1 MLESKA
7 IKGATR
13 WRGWMKGA
21 MRDVMKDASNNTMK
35 DALKG
40 ATQGAMRYVMKDA
53 SNNTMKDA
61 LKGAASGAMKDAPNN
76 AMKDALKG
84 AMKGAMKNVIKDAPK
99 GAINSAMTG
108 TIRDTARR
116 TASVLLV
123 AALATGGLMA
133 SGQAWA
139 ESDAVK
145 ELAAPPAIQLPLKP
159 SPEFA
164 KFPRYAGMLG
174 KRQIVLRLG
183 PKTDDPSGV
192 HGEYQYTDTG
202 EVILIAGDRD
212 GDTLE
217 VEESNDGTH
226 ITGNWV
232 GKFAADGSVAGDR
245 MNVDDSD
252 PQPFDLHP
260 LAAGQA
266 VPAPGAPAQEPAAA
280 SATPASSAGQAG
292 QAAQAAS
299 GTGAP
304 GGARPVNG
312 VNNLTTGE

>member
-7 IKGATR
+7 IKSAAR
-13 WRGWMKGA
+13 WRGW
-21 MRDVMKDASNNTMK
+21 VP
-35 DALKG
+35 
-40 ATQGAMRYVMKDA
+40 
-53 SNNTMKDA
+53 
-61 LKGAASGAMKDAPNN
+61 GAATALLFVSVGA
-76 AMKDALKG
+76 
-84 AMKGAMKNVIKDAPK
+84 
-99 GAINSAMTG
+99 
-108 TIRDTARR
+108 
-116 TASVLLV
+116 
-123 AALATGGLMA
+123 LMPV
-133 SGQAWA
+133 QAWA
-139 ESDAVK
+139 QSDAVK
-145 ELAAPPAIQLPLKP
+145 ELAAPPPIQLPLKP

-164 KFPRYAGMLG
+164 KFPRYAGTLG
-174 KRQIVLRLG
+174 TRQIVLRLG

-252 PQPFDLHP
+252 PQPFDLRP

-266 VPAPGAPAQEPAAA
+266 VPAAAAQTAPSAAGAAPSAPAAP
-280 SATPASSAGQAG
+280 
-292 QAAQAAS
+292 AAS
-299 GTGAP
+299 GAHT
-304 GGARPVNG
+304 VNG
-312 VNNLTTGE
+312 VNNLSTGE

>member
-1 MLESKA
+1 MWES
-7 IKGATR
+7 R
-13 WRGWMKGA
+13 
-21 MRDVMKDASNNTMK
+21 
-35 DALKG
+35 
-40 ATQGAMRYVMKDA
+40 
-53 SNNTMKDA
+53 
-61 LKGAASGAMKDAPNN
+61 
-76 AMKDALKG
+76 
-84 AMKGAMKNVIKDAPK
+84 AMKGAV
-99 GAINSAMTG
+99 
-108 TIRDTARR
+108 RR
-116 TASVLLV
+116 RAWVFTSV
-123 AALATGGLMA
+123 AALLCAGAWAMMPA
-133 SGQAWA
+133 QAWA

-145 ELAAPPAIQLPLKP
+145 ELAAPPPIQLPLKP

-174 KRQIVLRLG
+174 ARQIVLRLG
-183 PKTDDPSGV
+183 AKTDDPAGV

-252 PQPFDLHP
+252 PQPFDLKP

-266 VPAPGAPAQEPAAA
+266 VPAPGAPATAANRDEA
-280 SATPASSAGQAG
+280 APQSSAGAAA
-292 QAAQAAS
+292 AAQSRAATPGAS
-299 GTGAP
+299 APSSDAAAP
-304 GGARPVNG
+304 GHAVGG
-312 VNNLTTGE
+312 VSNLRIGE